1 MNIAIIGG
9 SGHYHFVLEALEMRP
24 DLRLCA
30 VAPAGGDEDI
40 SGLLAACRARG
51 LAPQC
56 HDSADALLDAHPEI
70 ELAAVNPWF
79 SRAADVSI
87 ACLKRGLHVFSEKP
101 LATRLDR
108 LDALEETW
116 RASGCALGGMFNL
129 RYCGWFRTVQR
140 AIAAGKIGTVRQIQS
155 RKSYKLGNRAEFYRH
170 RETFGGI
177 IPWVGIHALDWATQ
191 IGGACVQAA
200 ALTNADY
207 NRGHGDMEMT
217 SAVLMELQNGVIAT
231 VTADFLRPDGALRHD
246 DDRLRVTG
254 TEGMLYARDGQVL
267 LENAA
272 GRGELPLEPGE
283 HCLLNLI
290 DAIGTP
296 AAIER
301 AQTDLAVTR
310 TALNCAESR
319 LLPAG

>member
-9 SGHYHFVLEALEMRP
+9 AGHYPFALEALAMRP
-24 DLRLCA
+24 GLQLCA
-30 VAPAGGDEDI
+30 VAPAERDEDI
-40 SGLLAACRARG
+40 SGLIAACRERG
-51 LAPQC
+51 LAPQI
-56 HDSADALLDAHPEI
+56 HADARALLDAHPEI

-87 ACLKRGLHVFSEKP
+87 ACLKRGIHVFSEKP
-101 LATRLDR
+101 LATAPDR
-108 LDALEETW
+108 LDELERVW

-129 RYCGWFRTVQR
+129 RYCGWFKTVRR
-140 AIAAGKIGTVRQIQS
+140 AIAEGKIGTVRQIQG
-155 RKSYKLGNRAEFYRH
+155 RKSYKLGNRPEFYRH

-191 IGGACVQAA
+191 LGGACASVS

-217 SAVLMELQNGVIAT
+217 SAVLMALQNGVIAT
-231 VTADFLRPDGALRHD
+231 VTADFLRPDGAPRHD

-254 TEGMLYARDGQVL
+254 TAGTLYAYDGQVW
-267 LENAA
+267 LENAS
-272 GRGELPLEPGE
+272 GRRSLPIEPGDN
-283 HCLLNLI
+283 CLITLL

-296 AAIER
+296 AAAER
-301 AQTDLAVTR
+301 AQTDLDVTR
-310 TALNCAESR
+310 TALRAACNAAST
-319 LLPAG
+319 